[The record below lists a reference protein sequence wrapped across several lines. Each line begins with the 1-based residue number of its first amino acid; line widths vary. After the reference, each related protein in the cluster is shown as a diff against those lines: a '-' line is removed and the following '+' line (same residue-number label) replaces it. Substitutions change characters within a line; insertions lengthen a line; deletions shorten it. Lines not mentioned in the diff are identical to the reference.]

1 MKVRSPNKLATMVA
15 TAAPAAT
22 GNRAPG
28 PSAIRAPAAMPEAGQ
43 NTATPSGLVNKRRLS
58 RAARKYATPTRTNSQ
73 IELAHCRLDRR
84 TEDRW
89 PGACADRES
98 SKLSPFVASFH
109 ASTTPCGA
117 GRYPHSQADRFV
129 PDFLA
134 SLQAKTIHGGR
145 TPDLRCIAPLHT
157 VNAFRGTLRARL
169 GKGAN
174 FVYAR

>member
-1 MKVRSPNKLATMVA
+1 MKVRSPNKLARMVA

-28 PSAIRAPAAMPEAGQ
+28 PSAIRAPAAIPEAGQ

-73 IELAHCRLDRR
+73 IELAHCCLDRR
-84 TEDRW
+84 TADRW

-98 SKLSPFVASFH
+98 SKVPPFVASFH

-117 GRYPHSQADRFV
+117 GRYPYSQAVRF
-129 PDFLA
+129 PGFFA
-134 SLQAKTIHGGR
+134 SLGEFSG
-145 TPDLRCIAPLHT
+145 LRRHVCCWGSLRKQVWTSPL
-157 VNAFRGTLRARL
+157 AFLL
-169 GKGAN
+169 
-174 FVYAR
+174 